1 MTENQN
7 VRALAPVDFYGQALT
22 MIDREG
28 KPFVAMK
35 PIVEGMGL
43 AWQPQ
48 HRKLTDDSDRWSI
61 TMMVIDHGGDRFE
74 REMVCM
80 PLKKLTGWM
89 MTLQPSRMDEAVAS
103 KVLVYQNECDD
114 ALWDYWTKGVAV
126 NPRAVPAD
134 PTTLG
139 LPDFNDPFAA
149 AEAWAKSGRAC
160 ALAKA
165 EVKQLAAKVE
175 ADAPRVA
182 FAAAVEASPTSY
194 LVGQVAKTI
203 KLGTGIDIGMR
214 RLFAWFRNNGW
225 MHKDGSQKNDPTQ
238 RSIATGLMTVQ
249 ERTRTTPDG
258 SVFVTRT
265 PRITGK
271 GRLYFYAKFHAQA
284 LRAGLPSLPVPP
296 EAPAQLGLAFSLV
309 DANDDDDPIYDLN

>member
-7 VRALAPVDFYGQALT
+7 VRALAPVDFYGQAL
-22 MIDREG
+22 MVIDRDG
-28 KPFVAMK
+28 DPYVAMR

-48 HRKLTDDSDRWSI
+48 HRKLTDDSDRWGI
-61 TMMVIDHGGDRFE
+61 TMMVTPSQGGEQTTIF
-74 REMVCM
+74 M
-80 PLKKLTGWM
+80 PLRKLTGWL
-89 MTLQPSRMDEAVAS
+89 MTLQPSRMEGVVADR
-103 KVLVYQNECDD
+103 VLLYQRECDD
-114 ALWDYWTKGVAV
+114 ALWSYWTKGVAV

-134 PTTLG
+134 PTALG

-149 AEAWAKSGRAC
+149 AEAWAKAGRAC

-182 FAAAVEASPTSY
+182 FAAAVEASPTTY

-203 KLGTGIDIGMR
+203 KLGTGLPIGQN

-225 MHKDGSQKNDPTQ
+225 MHKEGSQKNDPTQ
-238 RSIATGLMTVQ
+238 RAIDMGLMTVQ
-249 ERTRTTPDG
+249 ERMRTAPDG

-296 EAPAQLGLAFSLV
+296 EAPAQLGLAFGLA
-309 DANDDDDPIYDLN
+309 DDDDDDPIYDLN